1 MAAVQRSEIAPA
13 QAPKASQF
21 DPPGPAPAELRAA
34 GDGDIGAPNP
44 ALQAQRER
52 IAEFTAEAPE
62 PYVEPYSPRVR
73 LAILVVAV
81 AIPWLFIGLTVKALL
96 SAF

>member
-1 MAAVQRSEIAPA
+1 VA
-13 QAPKASQF
+13 
-21 DPPGPAPAELRAA
+21 
-34 GDGDIGAPNP
+34 DIF
-44 ALQAQRER
+44 QEVDEEVRRER
-52 IAEFTAEAPE
+52 LKKLWDKYSIVIIA
-62 PYVEPYSPRVR
+62 